1 MSSELGS
8 IARRWR
14 QLQGE
19 DGWKG
24 LLEPLD
30 DDLRRSLVLYGELD
44 QAVYDGFIQE
54 RKSRFAGAPRYA
66 RRDLLEKSALTQG
79 QAGTYRVTRYLY
91 AMSGEGLPE
100 SLIVTSLV
108 PGAWTTASNFMGY
121 VAVATDEG
129 AAALGRRDVV
139 VAWRG
144 TQLPLDW
151 VNNLDCTMV
160 PAPELLGTNG
170 PRVHCGW
177 LSLYTSA
184 DPTSPYNKT
193 SARQQ
198 VLEEVRRLV
207 DEYKDEQM
215 SITVTGHSLGAAVAT
230 LNSIDM
236 VINGINRPS
245 SSSSSSSFACPVTGF
260 VFACPRAGDLQFKQL
275 FSRQSDL
282 HLLRV
287 HNTPDIVPNYPIL
300 PYVDVG
306 DELRINTQASTY
318 LKQPGDVFAWH
329 NLECYLHGVA
339 GVQNGRNPSFKLA
352 IDRDIALVN
361 KCTNALRNDF
371 LVPDSWWVHKNMCM
385 VKEADGHWKLEDHEE
400 DDDP

>member
-1 MSSELGS
+1 MSSELGG

-14 QLQGE
+14 RLQGE

-30 DDLRRSLVLYGELD
+30 ADLRRSLVLYGELD
-44 QAVYDGFIQE
+44 QALYDGFIHE

-66 RRDLLEKSALTQG
+66 QRGLLEKSALTQG

-91 AMSGEGLPE
+91 AMSGLGLPE

-108 PGAWTTASNFMGY
+108 PDAWTKASNFMGY

-139 VAWRG
+139 VTWRG
-144 TQLPLDW
+144 TQMPLEW
-151 VNNLDCTMV
+151 VNNLDFTLV
-160 PAPELLGTNG
+160 PAPEVLGTSE
-170 PRVHCGW
+170 PRVHRGW

-215 SITVTGHSLGAAVAT
+215 SITVTGHSLGAAIAT
-230 LNSIDM
+230 LNSIDI

-245 SSSSSSSFACPVTGF
+245 SSSFSSFSCPVSAF
-260 VFACPRAGDLQFKQL
+260 VFASPRAGDLQFKQL
-275 FSRQSDL
+275 FTQQSDL

-287 HNTPDIVPNYPIL
+287 HNVPDIVPKYPIS

-306 DELRINTQASTY
+306 VELLINTLFSTY
-318 LKQPGDVFAWH
+318 LKQPGNVDAWH
-329 NLECYLHGVA
+329 DLECYLHGVA

-361 KCTNALRNDF
+361 KGTNALRNDF
-371 LVPDSWWVHKNMCM
+371 LVPGSWWVPKNNSM
-385 VKEADGHWKLEDHEE
+385 VKDADGHWKLEDHEE
-400 DDDP
+400 DDDA